1 MRTITIKHKN
11 FLKDNRSKIKI
22 AGAVLITLLTLFS
35 CRSTDVEGSLTPAGQ
50 AAVSVSIKDIIFEG
64 TESIANKA
72 SAGKNTIAAPPVQ
85 QNTVA
90 FNDDF
95 YLVAELTQEVSTAAS
110 TPAKASSTS
119 YKAAADTT
127 ILKPTTQY
135 KIVVYDQNGV
145 YVTEK
150 NYTKATEGPANAFM
164 LDGGKTYTFIV
175 YSINN
180 TTVPAVIFSNP
191 ANKTLATSS
200 VNITGTQDF
209 MYYRKDMTVSGGTTT
224 NYLEVILKHKLSQIT
239 TTIDASQSGY
249 NVTAVTSHFTQ
260 HNSTATINL
269 TDASIA
275 RTGTVGNSAVT
286 FTSPNGLIVTS
297 VPTIINANANSTT
310 SYTIDNITI
319 GPLTQSNITP
329 FTNLN
334 ITPGVKYNMKLT
346 IIPQD
351 IYLTHQGLPAA
362 RINGQIW
369 MRHNVGVN
377 TNLDSDQ
384 IPLTSTLHGNYYQ
397 WGRSAIV
404 AGPTSTNVNSNW
416 AATVTNS
423 NSSWNTQNGTSNAPV
438 KGSTDPC
445 PTGFRVPT
453 EAEMQLL
460 INNTVA
466 TNQGPFTNG
475 TAQYASAKILTS
487 KRNAAV
493 KMVLPAQGRY
503 GAAGNNPPYAST
515 AMSLRGNNG
524 YYWTSSASGNYTV
537 RFLFFSN
544 TSLLFSN
551 IASNNEVNKVV
562 SCTIRCIAQ

>member
-95 YLVAELTQEVSTAAS
+95 YMVAELTQEVSSAAS

-164 LDGGKTYTFIV
+164 LEGGKTYTFIV

-224 NYLEVILKHKLSQIT
+224 NYLEVVLKHKLSQIT
-239 TTIDASQSGY
+239 TTIDATQTGY
-249 NVTAVTSHFTQ
+249 NVTAVTSHFTR

-269 TDASIA
+269 ADANIA

-286 FTSPNGLIVTS
+286 FTSPNALIVTS
-297 VPTIINANANSTT
+297 APTIINANANSTT

-369 MRHNVGVN
+369 MRHNVGADY
-377 TNLDSDQ
+377 TRDPDQ
-384 IPLTSTLHGNYYQ
+384 SPVISNLHGNYYQ
-397 WGRSAIV
+397 WGRITSV
-404 AGPTSTNVNSNW
+404 GSRTSTSVSNW
-416 AATVTNS
+416 NASNNPAVT
-423 NSSWNTQNGTSNAPV
+423 SWNLQNGTSNRPE
-438 KGSTDPC
+438 KGPADPC
-445 PTGFRVPT
+445 PTGFRVPGNG
-453 EAEMQLL
+453 EVQALL
-460 INNTVA
+460 NNTVH
-466 TNQGPFTNG
+466 TNTTNTW
-475 TAQYASAKILTS
+475 TANNTEYRSAKILTS
-487 KRNAAV
+487 KRNRAV
-493 KMVLPAQGRY
+493 KVVLPAQGWY
-503 GAAGNNPPYAST
+503 SAAGNNPPYT
-515 AMSLRGNNG
+515 ALGLALRGSNG
-524 YYWTSSASGNYTV
+524 FYWTAYRSGNA
-537 RFLFFSN
+537 N
-544 TSLLFSN
+544 TELSISSSN
-551 IASNNEVNKVV
+551 ISLANRPANLSNFVISHN
-562 SCTIRCIAQ
+562 IRCIAE

>member
-1 MRTITIKHKN
+1 MRTITIHHKN
-11 FLKDNRSKIKI
+11 IFKANRSKIKI
-22 AGAVLITLLTLFS
+22 AVAVSLTILTLFS

-72 SAGKNTIAAPPVQ
+72 SAGKNTIAVPAVQ

-110 TPAKASSTS
+110 TAAKASSTS
-119 YKAAADTT
+119 NKAAADTT

-164 LDGGKTYTFIV
+164 LDGGKNYTFIV
-175 YSINN
+175 YSINS

-191 ANKTLATSS
+191 ANKTLATST
-200 VNITGTQDF
+200 VNITGAQDF
-209 MYYRKDMTVSGGTTT
+209 MYYRKDMTLSGGTTT

-269 TDASIA
+269 EDASIA

-286 FTSPNGLIVTS
+286 FTAPNALTVTS
-297 VPTIINANANSTT
+297 VPTIINANANNIT

-319 GPLTQSNITP
+319 GPLTQSSITP

-334 ITPGVKYNMKLT
+334 ITPGIKYNMKLT

-351 IYLTHQGLPAA
+351 IYLTHLGQPAA
-362 RINGQIW
+362 RVNGKIW
-369 MRHNVGVN
+369 MLHNLGVS
-377 TNLDSDQ
+377 TSLDANQNPYNSA
-384 IPLTSTLHGNYYQ
+384 LVGNYYQ
-397 WGRSAIV
+397 WGRNTVVANATTQSGAISPWIT
-404 AGPTSTNVNSNW
+404 ATTQ
-416 AATVTNS
+416 AAN
-423 NSSWNTQNGTSNAPV
+423 SWNIGTEANPT
-438 KGSTDPC
+438 KTGSDPC
-445 PTGFRVPT
+445 PSGYRIPT
-453 EAEMQLL
+453 ETELNAL
-460 INNTVA
+460 INATVQ
-466 TNQGPFTNG
+466 TNIGTQNNSPTNY
-475 TAQYASAKILTS
+475 TAAKVFTS
-487 KRNAAV
+487 KRNANV
-493 KMVLPAQGRY
+493 KVVFPI
-503 GAAGNNPPYAST
+503 AGNRRFDTGAVENRGNTGFYWSST
-515 AMSLRGNNG
+515 AISNRYYHYSLSFSAATIGNSVAA
-524 YYWTSSASGNYTV
+524 WA
-537 RFLFFSN
+537 FP
-544 TSLLFSN
+544 
-551 IASNNEVNKVV
+551 
-562 SCTIRCIAQ
+562 IRCVQQ